1 MDSITVRNFRCFG
14 DEQSA
19 RLAPIT
25 LLVGDNSTG
34 KTSMLGLIRA
44 LWDAVY
50 ADRVPDFREPPFDF
64 GSFDEIV
71 HYSGGDGER
80 PESFAASFVVRP
92 FASDEH
98 DDSTALFEA
107 SVEFGQQ
114 AAAPVPVQRRISQG
128 TCSVTQSFDAYGT
141 QTLAVRTDRGEWHI
155 CETDNDG
162 DHPHPDRVHDTMRP
176 IDSVF
181 WMLSNGASG
190 DRYRDVKVEP
200 IGASPEITVEDVDQ
214 VHGLVHSDE
223 SSYWVKREPDY
234 RMLRPSAG
242 APIRS
247 RPRRTYDP
255 ARDKPDAEGDHVPTH
270 LAWLA
275 LHEPDAWELL
285 KSQLEDF
292 GRSSGLF
299 DEINVRLLGG
309 TANDPFQIQIRKSD
323 GDRVDPFRNLAEIGY
338 GVSQALPLVTELL
351 REDSPRTA
359 LLQQP
364 EVHLHPSAAA
374 ALGTLLC
381 TVAADPDRDR
391 RLIVETHSDFII
403 DRVRMA
409 ARDGVAGIE
418 PEDISIL
425 YFERRG
431 PGVHIHT
438 LRVDELGNLL
448 DAPPGYRRFF
458 MEESRRF
465 LGT

>member
-19 RLAPIT
+19 RIAPIT

-71 HYSGGDGER
+71 HYNGDDNRR
-80 PESFAASFVVRP
+80 PESFAASLTVRP
-92 FASDEH
+92 ADPDEL
-98 DDSTALFEA
+98 DGPKDPFEA
-107 SVEFGQQ
+107 SVEFGQV
-114 AAAPVPVQRRISQG
+114 AAAPVPVERRISQG
-128 TCSVTQSFDAYGT
+128 ACSVTQSFDAHGT
-141 QTLAVRTDRGEWHI
+141 QALTVLTDRGRWRI
-155 CETDNDG
+155 GETHDS
-162 DHPHPDRVHDTMRP
+162 DHPHPDRVNDTMRP
-176 IDSVF
+176 IDHVY
-181 WMLSNGASG
+181 WLIRNGSSG
-190 DRYRDVKVEP
+190 DRYPHVKIEPLDGSPEPDDEDVK
-200 IGASPEITVEDVDQ
+200 Q
-214 VHGLVHSDE
+214 VHNLVHSDE
-223 SSYWVKREPDY
+223 SSYWVRRDPDY
-234 RMLRPSAG
+234 RLLRPSAG

-275 LHEPDAWELL
+275 LHEPDAWALL
-285 KSQLEDF
+285 KSHLEDF

-299 DEINVRLLGG
+299 DEIDVRLLGS
-309 TANDPFQIQIRKSD
+309 TANDPFQLQIRKSD
-323 GDRVDPFRNLAEIGY
+323 GDHVAPFRNLTEIGY

-351 REDSPRTA
+351 RQDSPRTA

-381 TVAADPDRDR
+381 TVAADRDRER

-425 YFERRG
+425 YFERHG
-431 PGVHIHT
+431 PSVHIHN
-438 LRVDELGNLL
+438 LRVDQLGNLL
-448 DAPPGYRRFF
+448 DAPAGYRRFF

>member
-1 MDSITVRNFRCFG
+1 MDSITVSNFRCFG

-80 PESFAASFVVRP
+80 PESFTASFAVRP
-92 FASDEH
+92 FEYDEPH
-98 DDSTALFEA
+98 APTAVFEA
-107 SVEFGQQ
+107 SVKFGRQ
-114 AAAPVPVQRRISQG
+114 AAAPVPVERRISQG
-128 TCSVTQSFDAYGT
+128 TCSVAQSFDDQGT
-141 QTLAVRTDRGEWHI
+141 QTLTVHTDRGEWRI
-155 CETDNDG
+155 SEAGEG
-162 DHPHPDRVHDTMRP
+162 DHSHPDRVHDTMRP

-181 WMLSNGASG
+181 WMLSNGPSG
-190 DRYRDVKVEP
+190 DRYRNVKVESL
-200 IGASPEITVEDVDQ
+200 GSSPKLADEDIEQ
-214 VHGLVHSDE
+214 VHDLVHSDE
-223 SSYWVKREPDY
+223 STYWVKRDPDY
-234 RMLRPSAG
+234 RLLRPSAG

-255 ARDKPDAEGDHVPTH
+255 ARDKPDSEGDHVPTH

-275 LHEPDAWELL
+275 LHEPDAWDLL

-299 DEINVRLLGG
+299 DEINVRLLGS
-309 TANDPFQIQIRKSD
+309 TANDPFQIQIRMSD
-323 GDRVDPFRNLAEIGY
+323 GNHVDPFRNLAEIGY

-351 REDSPRTA
+351 RSDSPRAA

-381 TVAADPDRDR
+381 TVAADPGRER

-409 ARDGVAGIE
+409 ARDSVADIE
-418 PEDISIL
+418 PADISIL
-425 YFERRG
+425 YFERCG
-431 PGVHIHT
+431 PSVRIHN
-438 LRVDELGNLL
+438 LYVDDLGNLL
-448 DAPPGYRRFF
+448 DPPLGYRRFF